1 MLSTILVALAIVP
14 TASGSYVILPQQVE
28 SNGITYNINTQNSKL
43 IAIPLNKIKPQIR
56 ISHQVKTTP
65 QPILEET
72 PIGSDYKSQIQYW
85 CSFYGCNP
93 NTVHKVM
100 MCESTGNM
108 NAYNRSGASGIMQF
122 MPSTISAYGNK
133 IGISNPNAFNVK
145 DSLQIASYMF
155 ATGNAYHWKQCL

>member
-28 SNGITYNINTQNSKL
+28 SNGITYNITTQNSKL
-43 IAIPLNKIKPQIR
+43 IAIPLNKIKPQR
-56 ISHQVKTTP
+56 QISHQVKPTP
-65 QPILEET
+65 QPIPEEA
-72 PIGSDYKSQIQYW
+72 PIGSDYKSQITYW

-108 NAYNRSGASGIMQF
+108 NARNGIHQGIFQFRASTFYSYAPKTSI
-122 MPSTISAYGNK
+122 I
-133 IGISNPNAFNVK
+133 NPDIRNSDHQIQLAAF
-145 DSLQIASYMF
+145 MF